1 MQKITLWAN
10 AQWLFEHMHKDP
22 KNDPLSIRSRTQK
35 MTLWAYA
42 QGPKKWHFEHSLKD
56 PKNDPLSVISRTQKM
71 TLWAYAQG
79 LKKWPFEH
87 TLKDTFS
94 LYIFTWE
101 IAIPNIP
108 NFNMELV
115 ASCNKPC
122 IVHASNSVC
131 HDYLKLTRQL
141 GSCLVQTLTHPIFF
155 VVLNES

>member
-1 MQKITLWAN
+1 MTCLIFSFQIYTNPVTNHYFSTMVNSPYLLCKDFSHRWCCSWYQWVSTTLNFMRDVRVAV
-10 AQWLFEHMHKDP
+10 LFTD
-22 KNDPLSIRSRTQK
+22 
-35 MTLWAYA
+35 
-42 QGPKKWHFEHSLKD
+42 KKLFYS
-56 PKNDPLSVISRTQKM
+56 
-71 TLWAYAQG
+71 
-79 LKKWPFEH
+79 
-87 TLKDTFS
+87 
-94 LYIFTWE
+94 TWSMRGVE